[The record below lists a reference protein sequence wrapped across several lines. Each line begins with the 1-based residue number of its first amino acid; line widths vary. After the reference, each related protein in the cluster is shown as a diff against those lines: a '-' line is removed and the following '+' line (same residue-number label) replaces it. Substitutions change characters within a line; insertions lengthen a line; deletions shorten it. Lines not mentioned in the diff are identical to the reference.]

1 MAEDDP
7 DDPDDRQLTQ
17 RALAVARIAND
28 FRMVKDGVELMD
40 YLFRRGSFK
49 DPADS
54 PRPGLILLDLNMPR
68 KDGLQCLREI
78 RQDVSLRRIPVVVLT
93 TSQSD
98 EDLYRSYDIGAN
110 SYIRKPVS
118 FQSLVEIVR
127 VLGQYWFEIVDL
139 PQLPE

>member
-1 MAEDDP
+1 MAE